1 MDHAPDDILT
11 PEEAAELL
19 RCHKRSVQRL
29 LRSGALGGVMR
40 QGRWRTTRLAVWR
53 YSGIE
58 SEMMR
63 AWAERHRPGG
73 AERP

>member
-40 QGRWRTTRLAVWR
+40 
-53 YSGIE
+53 
-58 SEMMR
+58 
-63 AWAERHRPGG
+63 
-73 AERP
+73 